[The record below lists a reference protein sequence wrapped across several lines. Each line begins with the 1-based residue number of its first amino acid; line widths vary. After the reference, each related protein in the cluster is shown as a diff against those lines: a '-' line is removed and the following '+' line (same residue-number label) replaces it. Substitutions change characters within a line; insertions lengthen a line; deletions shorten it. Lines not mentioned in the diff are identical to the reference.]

1 MKIQQNKVVL
11 LSYTLTVDGDVIE
24 TVTAEKPMQFIYGT
38 GYLLPKFEE
47 NIKEMGAG
55 DIFDFKLT
63 AADAYGEINRDAII
77 ELPKHIFEVNG
88 KIEKGLLTVGNVLPM
103 TDSEGN
109 RLNGA
114 IDQVK
119 EESVIMNFN
128 HPLAGAELHFTGKVE
143 AVRDATES
151 ELENG
156 LYNEKVRSSCSGGC
170 DCSSCGGCH

>member
-1 MKIQQNKVVL
+1 MKIQTNKVVS

-47 NIKEMGAG
+47 NIKEKSVG
-55 DIFDFKLT
+55 DLFDFVLA
-63 AADAYGEINRDAII
+63 AADAYGEINEDAII

-88 KIEKGLLTVGNVLPM
+88 KIEEGLLKVGNVLPM

-114 IDQVK
+114 IDEVK
-119 EESVIMNFN
+119 DESVIMNFN
-128 HPLAGAELHFTGKVE
+128 HPLAGASLHFTGKVE

-151 ELENG
+151 EIENG
-156 LYNEKVRSSCSGGC
+156 LYNEKAQSCGGC
-170 DCSSCGGCH
+170 DCSSCGCGGCH